1 MINNYDGGPV
11 GLETLAATIGED
23 SDTIEDVY
31 EPFLIQKGFIQR
43 TPRGRM
49 ATPLAYQHLNKPLS
63 KKVMVELNALD
74 VRQLEIFQAQ
84 AQAQANLNS
93 KASQEDL

>member
-1 MINNYDGGPV
+1 
-11 GLETLAATIGED
+11 
-23 SDTIEDVY
+23 
-31 EPFLIQKGFIQR
+31 
-43 TPRGRM
+43 M

-84 AQAQANLNS
+84 AQQAQTQANLNS